1 MVFLYYAGMEEHFT
15 WVEIEAL
22 CTELSGFTIVMG
34 LSILYLRPL
43 RGL

>member
-1 MVFLYYAGMEEHFT
+1 MVLLYYEGMEERFT

-22 CTELSGFTIVMG
+22 CTELSGFTLVTR
-34 LSILYLRPL
+34 LSILRTL